1 MNTNNQPGPKRPF
14 QVMYWR
20 PKKISRTWLWCS
32 MFVSLAGMAAVEH
45 LPKRT
50 TSGDQETLLA
60 AATDA
65 QSSMQFI
72 AEMQTEKGHRVLSA
86 LDPQASHLIGPSM
99 SMVTSKI
106 GSLPSKQTSIN
117 PNFAAV
123 VVRWLSDAGVKSG
136 DRVAIGA
143 SGSWPALNIAVY
155 SAVKTMN
162 LRPTVILSA
171 GSSQYGANSPDMMWV
186 DMERELHSA
195 GLTSIKASAASM
207 GGLHDRAAGMTT
219 VTRQLLLDAIER
231 NSVELIES
239 PTIAESI
246 DQRMQRYDSKSHDK
260 AYAAYINVGGSSAS
274 IGGTLGQEFYLPGV
288 SSAKSVN
295 ANSLADVPDCVATR
309 MLARNVPVVHV
320 GNAQKVAEDYEFP
333 VAPVVMPNV
342 GEGLVYGKTVYR
354 IPLVASVM
362 VLITFAMS
370 WIVLPGWPIRVWR
383 AIRPIST
390 AQDICPTSIPANL
403 EWMA

>member
-1 MNTNNQPGPKRPF
+1 MNTNNQPGLKRPF

-45 LPKRT
+45 WPKRT
-50 TSGDQETLLA
+50 TSSDQETLLA

-72 AEMQTEKGHRVLSA
+72 AEMQSERGHRVLSA

-106 GSLPSKQTSIN
+106 GSLSSKQTSIN

-123 VVRWLSDAGVKSG
+123 VVRWLIDAGVKPG

-155 SAVKTMN
+155 SAIKAMD

-195 GLTSIKASAASM
+195 GLTSIKAGAASL
-207 GGLHDRAAGMTT
+207 GGLHDRAAGMTPA
-219 VTRQLLLDAIER
+219 TRQLLLSAIER

-239 PTIAESI
+239 PTLAESI
-246 DQRMQRYDSKSHDK
+246 DQRMQRYDVQSNDNTYS
-260 AYAAYINVGGSSAS
+260 AYINVGGSSAS

-288 SSAKSVN
+288 RSVGPEN
-295 ANSLADVPDCVATR
+295 AGSLASVPDCVATR
-309 MLARNVPVVHV
+309 MLAKNVPVIHV
-320 GNAQKVAEDYEFP
+320 GNAQKVAEQFGFP
-333 VAPVVMPNV
+333 IAPAVMPSV
-342 GEGLVYGKTVYR
+342 GDGLVYAKTAHR
-354 IPLVASVM
+354 MPLVASVM

-370 WIVLPGWPIRVWR
+370 WIVLPGWPIRILR
-383 AIRPIST
+383 RIRPTST
-390 AQDICPTSIPANL
+390 PQDLCPASIPAKL